1 MNLKELLRL
10 ILDQA
15 EINGFDLQPWFQQN
29 IQPEWPGT
37 ERALSLLTREG
48 RYYALLFSHEFA
60 QCYWRTGAR
69 ISFTVPSITYPRV
82 NSRGEVLVVTRKPF
96 TRRTIKPDAW
106 KYHIRQMAG
115 ADSPVAYLCRFLPDQ
130 HQMAIRSTPV
140 GELLI
145 PA

>member
-1 MNLKELLRL
+1 MNLKELLQL

-15 EINGFDLQPWFQQN
+15 EMNGFDLQPWFQLN
-29 IQPEWPGT
+29 IQREWPGA
-37 ERALSLLTREG
+37 ERALTLLSREG
-48 RYYALLFSHEFA
+48 RYYALLFSHDFA

-96 TRRTIKPDAW
+96 TRRTVKPDAW

-115 ADSPVAYLCRFLPDQ
+115 ADNPVAYLCRFLPDE
-130 HQMAIRSTPV
+130 HQIAIGNAPI
-140 GELLI
+140 EEFL
-145 PA
+145 AHA